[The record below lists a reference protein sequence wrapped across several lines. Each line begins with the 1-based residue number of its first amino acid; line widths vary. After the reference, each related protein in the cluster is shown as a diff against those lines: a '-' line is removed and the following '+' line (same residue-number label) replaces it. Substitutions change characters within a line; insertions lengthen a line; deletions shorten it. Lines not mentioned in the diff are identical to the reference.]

1 MAGLGWGICAAPRPG
16 MEQRA
21 GLRRTDS
28 TATRASPIEQLPH
41 FSFLVS
47 PHLQLLE
54 PSLPFLQSLFHLPNK
69 NPFPSLS
76 RDTGAQPTGWEG
88 KAAAWLLLP
97 DQQPA
102 PYLWMDPAGARQ
114 PASEKPPRSAR
125 ATQVAAS
132 LIPSQVQQLG
142 VLFVLLPPLY
152 FRAVA
157 LRCPELQMLQIL
169 APTHGQARARG
180 SAGTERSGWLRATCL
195 LGALQHRECPNLS
208 SSIQVFRKKN
218 AESPLC
224 HRWAHTGLGFSLG
237 RVPAFC
243 SRDTAGNSRRLPPG
257 EHSRGFE

>member
-16 MEQRA
+16 WGWSREPGCEGLTAQRQEQA
-21 GLRRTDS
+21 LL
-28 TATRASPIEQLPH
+28 EQLPRS
-41 FSFLVS
+41 SFLVS

-102 PYLWMDPAGARQ
+102 PYLWMDPAGAQQ
-114 PASEKPPRSAR
+114 PASKKPPRSAR

-142 VLFVLLPPLY
+142 VLFVLLPPLC

-180 SAGTERSGWLRATCL
+180 SAGTERSGWPRATCL
-195 LGALQHRECPNLS
+195 LGALRH
-208 SSIQVFRKKN
+208 
-218 AESPLC
+218 
-224 HRWAHTGLGFSLG
+224 
-237 RVPAFC
+237 
-243 SRDTAGNSRRLPPG
+243 
-257 EHSRGFE
+257 